1 VTSAAACVY
10 RWGVRRHAAV
20 CLGFALAAL
29 APRSAR
35 ADEAAVCVAASDR
48 GQVSRDEGRFRA
60 AREEFLKC
68 SRDVCPRLV
77 RKDCA
82 QWLEE
87 TAPRIPTV
95 VFGAKDPDGR
105 DVDGVSVKMDGASL
119 APKLDGRAVSVDP
132 GNHVFTFEAPGYAA
146 KDERVLLRE
155 REQGRAVS
163 VTLTPLSGRPSP
175 PRPVD
180 RPPPAKGAGPPLL
193 TWILGGAGVG
203 LVGAGAAVYVLGVVQ
218 RNDLEK
224 ECAPNC
230 TDAQIDPVRTK
241 NVVGV
246 ALGAAGV
253 SALVGAAVVWLVAP
267 GSSDGAQAGLWL
279 GPGSLHVG
287 GRF

>member
-1 VTSAAACVY
+1 MY
-10 RWGVRRHAAV
+10 RVCVRRHAVVSLAI
-20 CLGFALAAL
+20 ALAAFV
-29 APRSAR
+29 PRPAR
-35 ADEAAVCVAASDR
+35 ADEAAACVTASDR

-95 VFGAKDPDGR
+95 VLGAKDPDGH
-105 DVDGVSVKMDGASL
+105 DVDGVSVKMDGAPL

-132 GNHVFTFEAPGYAA
+132 GNHVFTFEAPGYAS

-155 REQGRAVS
+155 REQGRALS
-163 VTLTPLSGRPSP
+163 VTLTPLSGRSPQRPPDRPSP
-175 PRPVD
+175 P
-180 RPPPAKGAGPPLL
+180 KGGGPPLL

-203 LVGAGAAVYVLGVVQ
+203 LLGAGTAVYVLGVVQ

-224 ECAPNC
+224 ECAPSC

-267 GSSDGAQAGLWL
+267 GSSDRAQAGIWI
-279 GPGSLHVG
+279 GPGSLSVG